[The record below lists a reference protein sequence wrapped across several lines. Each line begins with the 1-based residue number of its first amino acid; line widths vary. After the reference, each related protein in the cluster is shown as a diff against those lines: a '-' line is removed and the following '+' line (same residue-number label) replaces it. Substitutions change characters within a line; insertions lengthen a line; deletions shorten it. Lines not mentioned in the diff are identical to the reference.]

1 MKIGIVSNSKICIPL
16 LSYLSDFNKAGVI
29 LYLGKSPRPD
39 ISANEILVLCR
50 AKGIAVHTESKK
62 EEIYQWQQL
71 YTPDV
76 IFFSGY
82 SYKVDVEQ
90 LSGVPKGVFNIHFG
104 KLPQYKGPSPV
115 FWQLKNGDS
124 TIGLAIHEMTNT
136 LDSGPIVWQQII
148 NNEEYH
154 TYNYINQIFSELQVR
169 GVLHIIEKVASKQ
182 ILNKIIQNTTEAN
195 YYKRPQLADVM
206 INWDEMEVKVI
217 LDLIKAC
224 NSWNNGAITLINGYE
239 LKILDA
245 EKGSKKSIGEMPGK
259 ITISHNNFSVACING
274 DVLNINF
281 FNMNNTCIPARHAGF
296 YGLKTG
302 QTFISKI

>member
-1 MKIGIVSNSKICIPL
+1 MKIGIVSNSKICMPL
-16 LSYLSDFNKAGVI
+16 VSYLGDYNKAGVI
-29 LYLGKSPRPD
+29 LYLGKSRRPD
-39 ISANEILVLCR
+39 VSANEILALCR
-50 AKGIAVHTESKK
+50 TKGIAVHTESNAA
-62 EEIYQWQQL
+62 EIYQWQQL
-71 YTPDV
+71 HTPDI

-90 LSGVPKGVFNIHFG
+90 LSGVPKGIFNIHFG

-115 FWQLKNGDS
+115 FWQLKNGERS
-124 TIGLAIHEMTNT
+124 IGLAIHEMTNT
-136 LDSGPIVWQQII
+136 LDSGPIVWEQNI

-154 TYNYINQIFSELQVR
+154 TYNYINQIFSELQVG
-169 GVLHIIEKVASKQ
+169 GVLSIIEKIATKQ
-182 ILNKIIQNTTEAN
+182 ITDKISQNATEAN

-206 INWDEMEVKVI
+206 INWDKMEAKVI

-245 EKGSKKSIGEMPGK
+245 EKGANKLTKETPGK
-259 ITISHNNFSVACING
+259 ITIREHGFSVACIN
-274 DVLNINF
+274 DEVLNINF
-281 FNMNNTCIPARHAGF
+281 FNMNNTYIPARHAGF

-302 QTFISKI
+302 QIFISKI

>member
-16 LSYLSDFNKAGVI
+16 LSYLSNYNKAGVM
-29 LYLGKSPRPD
+29 LYLGKSLQPD
-39 ISANEILVLCR
+39 IAISDIIGFCR
-50 AKGIAVHTESKK
+50 SRGITVYTESVQS
-62 EEIYQWQQL
+62 ELYQWQQL
-71 YTPDV
+71 HCPDI

-115 FWQLKNGDS
+115 FWQLKKGEAQ
-124 TIGLAIHEMTNT
+124 IGLAIHEMTDK
-136 LDSGPIVWQQII
+136 LDSGPVVWEQNI

-154 TYNYINQIFSELQVR
+154 TYNYINQIFSELQSR
-169 GVLHIIEKVASKQ
+169 GVQAIVD
-182 ILNKIIQNTTEAN
+182 KIIKKEILAKKVQDKTDAN
-195 YYKRPQLADVM
+195 YYGKPQLADVM
-206 INWDEMEVKVI
+206 INWDKMEAKEI

-224 NSWNNGAITLINGYE
+224 SSWNNGASSLINGYE

-245 EKGSKKSIGEMPGK
+245 EKTSKKMPGDVPGSV
-259 ITISHNNFSVACING
+259 TIDNNIFNVACINN
-274 DVLNINF
+274 DALNINF
-281 FNMNNTCIPARHAGF
+281 FNINNTCIPARHAGF

-302 QTFISKI
+302 QIFISKT